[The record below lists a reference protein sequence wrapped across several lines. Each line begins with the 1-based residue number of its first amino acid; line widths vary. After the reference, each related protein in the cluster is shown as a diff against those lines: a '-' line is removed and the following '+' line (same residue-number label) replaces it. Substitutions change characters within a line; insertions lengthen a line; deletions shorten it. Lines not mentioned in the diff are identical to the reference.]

1 MKKNIFVSCLLLF
14 SSQSF
19 ADTHIINESD
29 SNNDCHNYPMRVA
42 ISWLH
47 NNHHLNGSN
56 INQILGEQIS
66 SEKIGKGMRNNVFY
80 FVFKDKGGESYEVI
94 TRNIASKE
102 ECSISGADIYF
113 VSESSENKISD
124 PKSYLRYAE

>member
-1 MKKNIFVSCLLLF
+1 MKKSIFLIFLLLF

-19 ADTHIINESD
+19 ADPHVINESD
-29 SNNDCHNYPMRVA
+29 SNGDCHNYPMRVA

-47 NNHHLNGSN
+47 NNHNLVSSN
-56 INQILGEQIS
+56 IKQISGERIS
-66 SEKIGKGMRNNVFY
+66 SEKIGKGISDNIFY
-80 FVFKDKGGESYEVI
+80 FVFEDKEGKTYEVI
-94 TRNIASKE
+94 TRNIASKK

-113 VSESSENKISD
+113 VSESSENKIND